1 MEQGTVLS
9 GRWALGALI
18 GVGASGRVFRARRLV
33 DDAPAAVKLL
43 HPHVLA
49 SPVLRARYQ
58 REARLAASLT
68 HPGLCRFFDAGE
80 SDDAAWIAMELLEGT
95 SLADWLDAN
104 GPETHERLARGLRVM
119 RSVLEPMAALHT
131 AGIIHRDIKPDN
143 IFLVSSEDVEGGVKL
158 LDLGIARDEDA
169 VSATQTGITFGT
181 PLYMSPEQAMD
192 PRSCAPAADVWSF
205 GAMLYEVLSGRPPF
219 DGPSP
224 ASIWLAAL
232 QEPHKPLDADL
243 PEWLK
248 PLRGLVDACLAKQ
261 PGARPAD
268 ARAVAELWDALALE
282 LPPLY
287 ERMTVPLRV
296 VPRAETLAQTSPPPP
311 PTQKV
316 VDPPPST
323 AAQATVE
330 VDAPVSLDSI
340 TGTHRRRLWPFVAL
354 GLGVVVLGLA
364 VTQPWRGPEV
374 GDASLSA
381 PTSATPAEAMPEAS
395 SSVPVTAAPRVADAP
410 VSAPETPPT
419 SSAPAAAAAELA
431 PAAGLAPRRRPG
443 LPTSAATA
451 PVTSAPASAA
461 PPAAE
466 TAPPAP
472 ATVPAPATSTV
483 APAPIAPATAAS
495 VPPAARPAPAS
506 REPPATRPPPPTA
519 APTRPPFVTF

>member
-9 GRWALGALI
+9 GRWALGGLI
-18 GVGASGRVFRARRLV
+18 GVGASGRVFRARRLA

-68 HPGLCRFFDAGE
+68 HSGLCRFFDAGE

-95 SLADWLDAN
+95 SFADWLDAN
-104 GPETHERLARGLRVM
+104 GPGTHERLARGLRVL
-119 RSVLEPMAALHT
+119 RAVLEPMAALHA

-205 GAMLYEVLSGRPPF
+205 GAMLYEVLCGRPPF

-232 QEPHKPLDADL
+232 QEPHKPLDANL
-243 PEWLK
+243 PQWLK

-268 ARAVAELWDALALE
+268 ARVVAELWDALALD

-287 ERMTVPLRV
+287 ERMTVPLRI
-296 VPRAETLAQTSPPPP
+296 VPRAETLAQTSLPPPST
-311 PTQKV
+311 PTQQAAG
-316 VDPPPST
+316 PPPST
-323 AAQATVE
+323 AAQPVVE
-330 VDAPVSLDSI
+330 VDTPVPLDSSA
-340 TGTHRRRLWPFVAL
+340 GTNRRRMWPLVAL
-354 GLGVVVLGLA
+354 GLGLAALGLA
-364 VTQPWRGPEV
+364 VTQPWRRSEV
-374 GDASLSA
+374 GESSLSVA
-381 PTSATPAEAMPEAS
+381 ASATPIVATPAAP
-395 SSVPVTAAPRVADAP
+395 SSVPVTASPQVADAP
-410 VSAPETPPT
+410 VSPPT
-419 SSAPAAAAAELA
+419 VSASPVSARPGDASSALPV
-431 PAAGLAPRRRPG
+431 GLSARRRPG
-443 LPTSAATA
+443 LPTSAVPT
-451 PVTSAPASAA
+451 PTSAAPSSAA
-461 PPAAE
+461 PPPAT
-466 TAPPAP
+466 TAPPEP
-472 ATVPAPATSTV
+472 ATMMPPPPS
-483 APAPIAPATAAS
+483 APAPLPSAA
-495 VPPAARPAPAS
+495 PAARPASAS
-506 REPPATRPPPPTA
+506 REAPSTRPPPVPTA
-519 APTRPPFVTF
+519 APARPPFVTF

>member
-68 HPGLCRFFDAGE
+68 HSGLCRFFDAGE

-232 QEPHKPLDADL
+232 QEPHKPLDADM

-268 ARAVAELWDALALE
+268 ARAVAELWDALELE

-311 PTQKV
+311 PFPTPPAV
-316 VDPPPST
+316 SAPPSN
-323 AAQATVE
+323 AAQVTVE
-330 VDAPVSLDSI
+330 VDTPARSASSTPPSS
-340 TGTHRRRLWPFVAL
+340 RRLWPLVAL
-354 GLGVVVLGLA
+354 GLGLVVLGLA

-374 GDASLSA
+374 DESSLSGPASAA
-381 PTSATPAEAMPEAS
+381 PVEAT
-395 SSVPVTAAPRVADAP
+395 TAAPSSAPMTASPQVADAP
-410 VSAPETPPT
+410 VSPPT
-419 SSAPAAAAAELA
+419 VSASSVSARPGDAASAL
-431 PAAGLAPRRRPG
+431 PAGLSARRRPG
-443 LPTSAATA
+443 LPTGAATA
-451 PVTSAPASAA
+451 PTPTPTTPASAA
-461 PPAAE
+461 PPAPE
-466 TAPPAP
+466 TAPPEP
-472 ATVPAPATSTV
+472 ATV
-483 APAPIAPATAAS
+483 APAPTAPATAAS
-495 VPPAARPAPAS
+495 AAPAARPAPAS

>member
-68 HPGLCRFFDAGE
+68 HSGLCRFFDAGE

-104 GPETHERLARGLRVM
+104 GLETHERLARGLRVL

-232 QEPHKPLDADL
+232 QEPHKPLDADM

-268 ARAVAELWDALALE
+268 ARAVAELWDALELE

-296 VPRAETLAQTSPPPP
+296 VPRAETLAQTSPPP
-311 PTQKV
+311 TQRG

-323 AAQATVE
+323 AAQPTVE
-330 VDAPVSLDSI
+330 VETQAAPDSSAVKN
-340 TGTHRRRLWPFVAL
+340 RRRMGPLVAL

-364 VTQPWRGPEV
+364 ATQPWQGPQVDES
-374 GDASLSA
+374 SLSVPASAA
-381 PTSATPAEAMPEAS
+381 PVEATPTAP
-395 SSVPVTAAPRVADAP
+395 SSVPVTASPQVADAP
-410 VSAPETPPT
+410 VSPPT
-419 SSAPAAAAAELA
+419 VSAPAVSARPEDAASAR
-431 PAAGLAPRRRPG
+431 PAGLSARRRPG
-443 LPTSAATA
+443 LPTGPATA
-451 PVTSAPASAA
+451 PTPTPTTPASAA
-461 PPAAE
+461 PPAPE
-466 TAPPAP
+466 TAPPEP
-472 ATVPAPATSTV
+472 ATV
-483 APAPIAPATAAS
+483 APAPTAPATAAS
-495 VPPAARPAPAS
+495 AAPAARPAPAS

>member
-68 HPGLCRFFDAGE
+68 HSGLCRFYDAGE

-104 GPETHERLARGLRVM
+104 GPETHERLARGLRVL

-232 QEPHKPLDADL
+232 QETHKPLDADL
-243 PEWLK
+243 PAWLK

-268 ARAVAELWDALALE
+268 ARAVAELWDALELE

-296 VPRAETLAQTSPPPP
+296 VPRAETLAQTSPPP
-311 PTQKV
+311 THRV

-323 AAQATVE
+323 AAQPTVE
-330 VDAPVSLDSI
+330 VETQAAPDSSA
-340 TGTHRRRLWPFVAL
+340 GKNRRRLWPLVAL
-354 GLGVVVLGLA
+354 GLGVVVLGLVA
-364 VTQPWRGPEV
+364 TQPWQGSQVDES
-374 GDASLSA
+374 SLSVPASAA
-381 PTSATPAEAMPEAS
+381 PVEATPTAPL
-395 SSVPVTAAPRVADAP
+395 SVPVTASPQVADAP
-410 VSAPETPPT
+410 VSPPNVSASSVSARPEDAA
-419 SSAPAAAAAELA
+419 SARP
-431 PAAGLAPRRRPG
+431 AGLSARRRPG
-443 LPTSAATA
+443 LTTGTATA
-451 PVTSAPASAA
+451 PTPMPTTPASAA
-461 PPAAE
+461 PPAPE
-466 TAPPAP
+466 TAPPEP
-472 ATVPAPATSTV
+472 ATV
-483 APAPIAPATAAS
+483 APAPTAPATAAS
-495 VPPAARPAPAS
+495 AAPATRPAPAS
-506 REPPATRPPPPTA
+506 REPPATRPPPPPTA